1 MPSVG
6 TEIGQKYRSSSY
18 TIGESNLSW
27 FAALSLDFARLHT
40 DATYA
45 ARSIFGQR
53 VGHGLLGMCMA
64 EGLLNREGAAA
75 VSFSWEWEFVAPFFI
90 GDTIFAEATISAREK
105 VALVTIVV
113 EEIEVFKNDG
123 VLIQRGRRK
132 QASGEAGDDWLLAA
146 LRPAAD
152 GFEFLKFEADNDI
165 PSSTADPD
173 SANETGVFFDDLQSG
188 DCFATC
194 GYTINEMHAGMFASM
209 MGDTSSWLYG
219 DGFDYDGTKR
229 QLVHPILG
237 LALVEGL
244 KNMLAPDAGVGTP
257 MASLSW
263 RWQQIAPIF
272 IGDTLHLDV
281 RIDGRRASRTKT
293 DRGVIAQS
301 IALVSAGRGVVQGG
315 QHVQM
320 LRRRPP

>member
-1 MPSVG
+1 MG
-6 TEIGQKYRSSSY
+6 IGQKYRSAGY
-18 TIGESNLSW
+18 TIGEPDLSW
-27 FAALSLDFARLHT
+27 FAGLSLDFARLHT
-40 DATYA
+40 DAGYA

-64 EGLLNREGAAA
+64 EGLLNRECAPA

-90 GDTIFAEATISAREK
+90 GDTIFAEATIRARER
-105 VALVTIVV
+105 VSPLTIMV
-113 EEIEVFKNDG
+113 EAIEVFKNDR

-132 QASGEAGDDWLLAA
+132 RASGEAGQNWLPAA
-146 LRPAAD
+146 LRPAVD
-152 GFEFLKFEADNDI
+152 GFAFLEFKPDDNI
-165 PSSTADPD
+165 PPSTAGRDFAD
-173 SANETGVFFDDLQSG
+173 ETDVFFDDLQSG
-188 DCFATC
+188 DSFATFS
-194 GYTINEMHAGMFASM
+194 YTINEMHGGVFASM
-209 MGDTSSWLYG
+209 TGDTSSWLYG
-219 DGFDYDGTKR
+219 DGFDDDGKKR
-229 QLVHPILG
+229 QLVPPIFG

-272 IGDTLHLDV
+272 VGDTLHLDV
-281 RIDGRRASRTKT
+281 RIDGRRASRSKT

-301 IALVSAGRGVVQGG
+301 IALICAGMGVVQRG

-320 LRRRPP
+320 FRRRPP